1 MRTRMAELPRPLAW
15 LVLGLTL
22 AAMIVLVMVTM
33 GRAPLVPADAGMVA
47 APEGD
52 LVSYQRIIERMRG
65 GADYYTA
72 AHEVLVA
79 DGYGTR
85 SVFNWRTP
93 AWPVLLAALPAGWG
107 QGLLAALALAGVL
120 MVYRMMREDGGIL
133 VAGIAALAVAGSLG
147 SIASP
152 ASMVFS
158 EVAAGAL
165 ILVSVAAYGNS
176 WRVMGLVAA
185 LLALSLRELAAPYVV
200 VCIVLAVREK
210 RWDELPLWALG
221 LVAYAAY
228 FGWHWWMV
236 SQQLGP
242 IDRAYG
248 DGWLQVGGLGF
259 ILATAGFNGL
269 WSLAPLWLAAV
280 FLPVGL
286 LGLWAWPKG
295 TLALATVVVFVVL
308 FAAVGKSFNAYWGA
322 LYTPVM
328 MLGLGWAILAVWE
341 AIVRPPHSG
350 SATSL
355 RS

>member
-22 AAMIVLVMVTM
+22 AAIVVLVMVAM
-33 GRAPLVPADAGMVA
+33 GRAPLVPADAGVVA

-93 AWPVLLAALPAGWG
+93 AWPVLLAALPEGWG
-107 QGLLAALALAGVL
+107 QGILAGLALAGML
-120 MVYRMMREDGGIL
+120 MTYRMMREDGGIV
-133 VAGIAALAVAGSLG
+133 VAAVATLAVAGSLG
-147 SIASP
+147 GIAAPS
-152 ASMVFS
+152 SVVFS
-158 EVAAGAL
+158 EVAAGTL
-165 ILVSVAAYGNS
+165 ILVSVAAYGNG
-176 WRVMGLVAA
+176 WRVTGLVAA
-185 LLALSLRELAAPYVV
+185 LLALFMRELAAPYVV
-200 VCIVLAVREK
+200 VCIVLALREK
-210 RWDELPLWALG
+210 RWGEVRPWALG
-221 LVAYAAY
+221 LIAYAAY

-242 IDRAYG
+242 TDRAYS
-248 DGWLQVGGLGF
+248 DGWLQFGGLGF

-269 WSLAPLWLAAV
+269 WSLAPFWLAAV
-280 FLPVGL
+280 FLPLGL
-286 LGLWAWPKG
+286 LGLLAWPKG

-308 FAAVGKSFNAYWGA
+308 FAAVGKPFNAYWGA
-322 LYTPVM
+322 LYTPVL
-328 MLGLGWAILAVWE
+328 MLGLGWVWAAVLD
-341 AIVRPPHSG
+341 G
-350 SATSL
+350 L
-355 RS
+355 RGHPAA

>member
-1 MRTRMAELPRPLAW
+1 MRTRLAELPRPLAY
-15 LVLGLTL
+15 LALGLTV
-22 AAMIVLVMVTM
+22 AAIAVLLLVAL
-33 GRAPLVPADAGMVA
+33 GRAPVVPAGAAA
-47 APEGD
+47 APALEGD

-107 QGLLAALALAGVL
+107 QGLLAVLALAGML
-120 MVYRMMREDGGIL
+120 MVYRMLREDGGAA
-133 VAGIAALAVAGSLG
+133 VAMLSMLAVGLSLG
-147 SIASP
+147 GIVAP
-152 ASMVFS
+152 ASVVFS

-165 ILVSVAAYGNS
+165 ILISIAAFGNG
-176 WRVMGLVAA
+176 WRMIGVLAA
-185 LLALSLRELAAPYVV
+185 LLALFLRELAAPYVV
-200 VCIVLAVREK
+200 VAVVLALRDR
-210 RWDELPLWALG
+210 RWGEARPWALG
-221 LVAYAAY
+221 LFAYAAY

-242 IDRAYG
+242 MDRAYG
-248 DGWLQVGGLGF
+248 DGWLQFGGLGF

-269 WSLAPLWLAAV
+269 WSLGPVWLPAVLLPL
-280 FLPVGL
+280 GL

-308 FAAVGKSFNAYWGA
+308 FAAVGKPFNYYWGA
-322 LYTPVM
+322 LYTPVL
-328 MLGLGWAILAVWE
+328 MLGLGSAVAAAWE
-341 AIVRPPHSG
+341 AVRP
-350 SATSL
+350 
-355 RS
+355 R

>member
-1 MRTRMAELPRPLAW
+1 MRTRIAELPRPLAW

-22 AAMIVLVMVTM
+22 AAMIALVMVAM
-33 GRAPLVPADAGMVA
+33 GRAPLVPADAATVV

-65 GADYYTA
+65 GVGYYTA

-93 AWPVLLAALPAGWG
+93 AWPMLLAAMPTGWG
-107 QGLLAALALAGVL
+107 QGILAVLALAGVL

-133 VAGIAALAVAGSLG
+133 VAAVATLVVAGSLG
-147 SIASP
+147 GIAAPSS
-152 ASMVFS
+152 AVFS
-158 EVAAGAL
+158 EVAAGTL
-165 ILVSVAAYGNS
+165 ILMSVAAYGNG
-176 WRVMGLVAA
+176 WRMIGLVAA
-185 LLALSLRELAAPYVV
+185 LLALFLRELAAPYVV
-200 VCIVLAVREK
+200 VCLVLALRER
-210 RWDELPLWALG
+210 RWDEVRIWALG
-221 LVAYAAY
+221 FVAYGAY

-242 IDRAYG
+242 MDRAYG
-248 DGWLQVGGLGF
+248 DGWLQFGGLGF
-259 ILATAGFNGL
+259 VLATAGFNGL
-269 WSLAPLWLAAV
+269 WSLAPPWLAAV
-280 FLPVGL
+280 FLPLGL

-308 FAAVGKSFNAYWGA
+308 FAAVGKPFNAYWGA
-322 LYTPVM
+322 LYTPVL
-328 MLGLGWAILAVWE
+328 MLGLGWVSLAVWE
-341 AIVRPPHSG
+341 AVRPPHPG